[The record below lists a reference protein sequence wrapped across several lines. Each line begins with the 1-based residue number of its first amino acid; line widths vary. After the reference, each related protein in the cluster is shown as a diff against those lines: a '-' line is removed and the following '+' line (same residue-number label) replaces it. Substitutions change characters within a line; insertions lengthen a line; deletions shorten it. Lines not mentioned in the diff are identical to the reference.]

1 MVHAIQVQRNPKPSI
16 PRPIRPPQDR
26 RIVPANLGMAR
37 PVRRRA
43 VKLVEN
49 KALDRVNSV
58 INPRRHD
65 KHAKHVLV
73 RRRQPQL
80 RTRPVDLRA
89 HVHGRARLVRR
100 HELGVEPHGGAAR
113 GDEHVLGDG
122 GHGGDGGGV
131 LHAGGVAVRAED
143 LEAGVAGGAEGLEPL
158 VGLLA
163 VVEGRGHAVDADVG
177 VGDELEGGPLAC
189 LLGPVGLDVAVDWGL
204 LVGEVW
210 DGGDARRGEGERGR
224 GGMEGHRGASR
235 GSPSRILKPTL
246 AQSMASVGGGG
257 NDMAAVLL
265 SAQVRLVSGT
275 EVAQG
280 MERGKE
286 GRCGRYKTR
295 ARGGGA
301 GKV

>member
-1 MVHAIQVQRNPKPSI
+1 
-16 PRPIRPPQDR
+16 
-26 RIVPANLGMAR
+26 MAR

-210 DGGDARRGEGERGR
+210 DGGDARRGEGERGGWR
-224 GGMEGHRGASR
+224 GIEGLTFADLEANVGPIN
-235 GSPSRILKPTL
+235 G
-246 AQSMASVGGGG
+246 VGGGRRERHG
-257 NDMAAVLL
+257 GCSALCSGAVGVWNGGC
-265 SAQVRLVSGT
+265 SGDGERKGRKVRSI
-275 EVAQG
+275 
-280 MERGKE
+280 
-286 GRCGRYKTR
+286 
-295 ARGGGA
+295 
-301 GKV
+301 